1 MEENKEKNENQEETE
16 ETLSQEEN
24 QTNEAIEVSEE
35 EQESAKSSPTENTQA
50 VEESSQKQTESK
62 VQLQEDVQEKKTGK
76 RARFAKFL
84 KKHYKKILS
93 GFMALILLSLVCVF
107 IFYGCMAPKI
117 ENIYDRMV
125 YLLESSQEV
134 NALIYGC
141 GLPVWEDDSE
151 YVNFRNIYYG
161 LDTARNYE
169 IVMPNAKYSSVQQM
183 KEAIEKIYSRE
194 YIDEVLYPAAFDGFA
209 ISDNNGGSVIAVARY
224 YEEGMYLWQTK
235 EFRVKPYTGMRI
247 YDYSTMKVRS
257 LGKRDR
263 CIVTIDSWLEDT
275 PDQVETIEILIALQD
290 GQWYLDNFVV

>member
-1 MEENKEKNENQEETE
+1 MEENKEKNQNQEIEEGHQVEEKEETE
-16 ETLSQEEN
+16 KKKGKQEGQE
-24 QTNEAIEVSEE
+24 QSKTEE
-35 EQESAKSSPTENTQA
+35 ESTEEKGKGKKFSA
-50 VEESSQKQTESK
+50 
-62 VQLQEDVQEKKTGK
+62 
-76 RARFAKFL
+76 FL

-93 GFMALILLSLVCVF
+93 GVMALIILAVGGVF
-107 IFYGCMAPKI
+107 VFYGCSAPKI

-151 YVNFRNIYYG
+151 YVQFMHVYYG

-183 KEAIEKIYSRE
+183 KEAIEKVYSRA
-194 YIDEVLYPAAFDGFA
+194 YLDEVLYPAAFDGFA
-209 ISDNNGGSVIAVARY
+209 VSDNNGGAVIAVARY
-224 YEEGMYLWQTK
+224 YEEGMYLWQSK

-247 YDYSTMKVRS
+247 YDYSTMEVRS

-275 PDQVETIEILIALQD
+275 PEQVEKVEILIALQD
-290 GQWYLDNFVV
+290 GQWYLDNFIV